1 MIASITKGRGFG
13 KLFEYLLKT
22 EKTPLILVGAQ
33 NCESSTPADLAA
45 EFENIAALR
54 PSIPK
59 PVRHFSIGFHE
70 KDGCVDDAKKA
81 LIVVEIINAMGHGNC
96 QYFAVA
102 HGRDDPD
109 HPTAHNHDHM
119 HIVTNAIAL
128 DGELVRDSWDYRKME
143 TALRKIERDFGLE
156 KIACSWQK
164 TINPEGE
171 INPEIRS
178 IIKESLTDEPT
189 LPEWIDRLEQSSVN
203 LRFKV
208 TSRDKVQGVSFIYE
222 GNLYKGGEVDYSWNT
237 VKKKTIATPADLSAI
252 KMANIATNKLSI
264 PVQRERKSENALVIK
279 LALQALG
286 SKNRVNEKRLMI
298 LRTDAGITIT
308 RSRTNKTVL
317 TATQANDGNWSVTG
331 FSNIDKQDIKI
342 LSAIAAR
349 DLSSRFEV
357 TPGNLEL
364 MRSANLKTQ
373 SLSIELPQEDRAL
386 LTKTA
391 DLAMQKLVDGKF
403 QDESVQISMIDDVLK
418 IRRLRPNKI
427 ILSAIKDE
435 NGEWKSIGVPNID
448 PLKDLKILGDVA
460 RVEVEVIQDGDS
472 QRDSLSTID
481 VHAKKD
487 VEILEAVAKL
497 NDEVKQAEQVQKTP
511 DRQSRKIKPRKR
523 SNELG

>member
-70 KDGCVDDAKKA
+70 KDGHVDAEKKA
-81 LIVVEIINAMGHGNC
+81 LIVVEIIKAMGHGNC

-109 HPTAHNHDHM
+109 HPAAHDHDHM
-119 HIVTNAIAL
+119 HIVTNAIDL
-128 DGELVRDSWDYRKME
+128 NGELVRDSWDYRKME

-156 KIACSWQK
+156 NIACSWQK
-164 TINPEGE
+164 TISPEGE

-178 IIKESLTDEPT
+178 IIKESLTGKPT
-189 LPEWIDRLEQSSVN
+189 LPDWIDRLKQSSVN

-208 TSRDKVQGVSFIYE
+208 TSRDKVQGVSFIYRE
-222 GNLYKGGEVDYSWNT
+222 DLYKGGEIDYSWNT
-237 VKKKTIATPADLSAI
+237 VRKGTVATSADLSTI
-252 KMANIATNKLSI
+252 KKANIATDKLSI
-264 PVQRERKSENALVIK
+264 PLQRERKSENDLVIK

-286 SKNRVNEKRLMI
+286 SKNKVNEKRLVI
-298 LRTDAGITIT
+298 LRKDAVMTIT

-317 TATQANDGNWSVTG
+317 TATEAEDGNWSVAG

-349 DLSSRFEV
+349 D
-357 TPGNLEL
+357 
-364 MRSANLKTQ
+364 RSARFSQT
-373 SLSIELPQEDRAL
+373 
-386 LTKTA
+386 
-391 DLAMQKLVDGKF
+391 
-403 QDESVQISMIDDVLK
+403 
-418 IRRLRPNKI
+418 PNKI
-427 ILSAIKDE
+427 ILSAKKDE
-435 NGEWKSIGVPNID
+435 NGEWKSIGVPDID
-448 PLKDLKILGDVA
+448 PKKDL
-460 RVEVEVIQDGDS
+460 Q
-472 QRDSLSTID
+472 
-481 VHAKKD
+481 
-487 VEILEAVAKL
+487 ILENISKTENKVAQNVEGVPDGKTKKNRQIVEEITKVAKVD
-497 NDEVKQAEQVQKTP
+497 NEVAQVVQADKTAK
-511 DRQSRKIKPRKR
+511 RQLQKIKPRNR
-523 SNELG
+523 SNELE

>member
-13 KLFEYLLKT
+13 KLFEYLLKK
-22 EKTPLILVGAQ
+22 EKAPLILVGAQ

-45 EFENIAALR
+45 EFENIAAMR

-70 KDGCVDDAKKA
+70 KDGHVDVAKKA
-81 LIVVEIINAMGHGNC
+81 LIIVEIINAMGHSNC

-109 HPTAHNHDHM
+109 HPAAHDHDHM
-119 HIVTNAIAL
+119 HIVTNAIDL
-128 DGELVRDSWDYRKME
+128 NGELVRDSWDYRKME

-156 KIACSWQK
+156 NIACSWQK
-164 TINPEGE
+164 TISPDGKE

-178 IIKESLTDEPT
+178 IIKESLTDKPT

-222 GNLYKGGEVDYSWNT
+222 RNLYKGGEIDYSWNT
-237 VKKKTIATPADLSAI
+237 IKSETVATPADLSAI
-252 KMANIATNKLSI
+252 EKANIATDKLSI
-264 PVQRERKSENALVIK
+264 PVQRERTSENALVIK
-279 LALQALG
+279 LALEALG

-317 TATQANDGNWSVTG
+317 TATEAEDGNWSVAG

-349 DLSSRFEV
+349 DRSSRFSQ
-357 TPGNLEL
+357 T
-364 MRSANLKTQ
+364 
-373 SLSIELPQEDRAL
+373 
-386 LTKTA
+386 
-391 DLAMQKLVDGKF
+391 
-403 QDESVQISMIDDVLK
+403 
-418 IRRLRPNKI
+418 PNKI
-427 ILSAIKDE
+427 ILSAKKDE
-435 NGEWKSIGVPNID
+435 NGEWKSIGVPDID
-448 PLKDLKILGDVA
+448 LKKDLQILERVIKTESKVAQDV
-460 RVEVEVIQDGDS
+460 DS
-472 QRDSLSTID
+472 
-481 VHAKKD
+481 KKD
-487 VEILEAVAKL
+487 SSDIPDVNTSRNRQIVEEVAKIVKA
-497 NDEVKQAEQVQKTP
+497 DETEKQKP
-511 DRQSRKIKPRKR
+511 RKIKPRSR
-523 SNELG
+523 SNERR